1 MVRSMTG
8 FGRSMEETN
17 DYQINVEIKSVNHR
31 FSEFS
36 IRMPRQFLPLED
48 KIKKIMQKYINRGR
62 VELYI
67 TIKGES
73 LINRSLQVDWALADQ
88 YIQAIRQLQERY
100 ELKDSI
106 QLDYILKQEN
116 IFDIQEENSENNE
129 VEQLIFKAVEDAAL
143 KLLEMRKIEG
153 QELKQDLLL
162 RLKEMDKL
170 IEQINHHAPLV
181 VKAYEERM
189 NKRIA
194 EFLSGNIDES
204 RILTEVAIF
213 ADKADITEE
222 LTRLKSH
229 ILQFEESLEKND
241 PIGRKLDFI
250 VQEMNREANTIG
262 AKGNDQHISKFVVEI
277 KSIIEKIKEQVQNI
291 E

>member
-17 DYQINVEIKSVNHR
+17 DYQIIVEMKSVNHR

-36 IRMPRQFLPLED
+36 IRMPRQYLQLED
-48 KIKKIMQKYINRGR
+48 KIKKLMQKYIHRGR

-67 TIKGES
+67 TVKGES
-73 LINRSLQVDWALADQ
+73 LVKRSLLVDWPLADQ
-88 YIQAIRQLQERY
+88 YVETIRQMQERY
-100 ELKDSI
+100 HLNDALKLEYLLHQAD
-106 QLDYILKQEN
+106 L
-116 IFDIQEENSENNE
+116 FDIQEENSENDE
-129 VEQLIFKAVEDAAL
+129 VEQFILKAVEQAAT
-143 KLLEMRKIEG
+143 KLLEMRKQEG
-153 QELKQDLLL
+153 QELKQDLLS
-162 RLKEMDKL
+162 RLKVMNKL
-170 IEQINHHAPLV
+170 IDQIKQQAPLV
-181 VKAYEERM
+181 VEAYKDRI

-194 EFLSGNIDES
+194 EFLSGNIDEN

-213 ADKADITEE
+213 ADKADISEE

-229 ILQFEESLEKND
+229 ILQFEETLQKNE

-250 VQEMNREANTIG
+250 VQEMNRETNTIG
-262 AKGNDQHISKFVVEI
+262 AKGNDQHIAKFVVEL
-277 KSIIEKIKEQVQNI
+277 KSNIEKMKEQVQNI

>member
-1 MVRSMTG
+1 MTG

-17 DYQINVEIKSVNHR
+17 DYQIIVEIKSVNHR

-73 LINRSLQVDWALADQ
+73 LVNRSLQVDWALADQ
-88 YIQAIRQLQERY
+88 YIQAIRQMQERY

-106 QLDYILKQEN
+106 QLDYLLKQEN

-129 VEQLIFKAVEDAAL
+129 VEQLIYKAVEGAAL
-143 KLLEMRKIEG
+143 RLLEMRNIEG

-229 ILQFEESLEKND
+229 ILQFEESLVKND

>member
-17 DYQINVEIKSVNHR
+17 DYQIIVEIKSVNHR

-73 LINRSLQVDWALADQ
+73 LVNRSLQVDWALADQ
-88 YIQAIRQLQERY
+88 YIQAIRQMQERY

-106 QLDYILKQEN
+106 QLDYLLKQEN

-129 VEQLIFKAVEDAAL
+129 VEQLIYKAVEGAAL
-143 KLLEMRKIEG
+143 RLLEMRNIEG

-229 ILQFEESLEKND
+229 ILQFEESLVKND